1 LLLFLVFAALALT
14 LAGVGICGVMSYTIA
29 QRRQEVAIRMALGA
43 RPRDVLS
50 LVVGQGMA
58 VAALGGLVGV
68 LFALGLSRVM
78 KAVLYQVEP
87 TDPATFALVTLMLGL
102 VALVANYVP
111 ARRATRIDPLSA
123 LRHD

>member
-1 LLLFLVFAALALT
+1 VF
-14 LAGVGICGVMSYTIA
+14 IA
-29 QRRQEVAIRMALGA
+29 Q
-43 RPRDVLS
+43 D
-50 LVVGQGMA
+50 MA
-58 VAALGGLVGV
+58 VAAVGWLEGL

-87 TDPATFALVTLMLGL
+87 TDTATFAVVTLMLGL